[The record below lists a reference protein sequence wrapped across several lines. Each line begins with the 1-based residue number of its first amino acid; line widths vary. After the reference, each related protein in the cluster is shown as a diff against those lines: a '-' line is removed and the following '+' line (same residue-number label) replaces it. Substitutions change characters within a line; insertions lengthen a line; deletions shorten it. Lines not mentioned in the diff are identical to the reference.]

1 VYFGAGCLAQLG
13 ERERALEWAERALM
27 MEPEESRVLYNVGCV
42 YAQLSEADKA
52 IDCLE
57 RSITHGWAEKQW
69 MANDP
74 DLASLHNH
82 PRFQALIKRL

>member
-1 VYFGAGCLAQLG
+1 
-13 ERERALEWAERALM
+13 M

-42 YAQLSEADKA
+42 YAQVGEADKA

-74 DLASLHNH
+74 DLASLHSH